1 MADPQLSGT
10 PLVSEKEIIEEKPN
24 TLPTEPLPKLKA
36 IPNNLWQG
44 IFGLVVL
51 VALGGFGLNWWI
63 GQQKDQQAPK
73 QAMAAGP
80 QAIPVKLQTATLSTI
95 ENASELVGTL
105 EASRAAEIS
114 SEIDGRISEILVKEG
129 DLLTQGQVIMRL
141 DTDTLQTELLQ
152 ARAALARDQAA
163 LAELEAGSRSEDIA
177 EAQATLRQAQSQL
190 ANVQG
195 GASPEEIAQAQAQ
208 LNSAKAE
215 ADLTKQR
222 VQRYSSLKD
231 EGVIALDAYEQRLKE
246 QKQAIADVQA
256 AQRRL
261 SQLRKG
267 RGSDM
272 DRIQAEVEEK
282 RQNLNRLKNGAR
294 PENIAQA
301 KAQVA
306 ESQAKVRTV
315 EVQIQKSQ
323 IKSPFTGIVGY
334 IPTKVGNYVKAGD
347 PLTTITENK
356 ALEINLSVP
365 LDQAPQLRLGL
376 PVQILDSQGKAIA
389 RGNISFISP
398 NVTTNAQS
406 VLVRASFNNIG
417 RELLNRQLVPAKI
430 IWNEGSG
437 ILIPATAISRIGS
450 ETFVFVAESA
460 PDPKTK
466 KSQLVA
472 KKQAITLGNMQ
483 GNNYQVRSG
492 LNAGEKFVT
501 AGSMN
506 LQEGMPVMDVNQM
519 PTQMP
524 GSKP

>member
-1 MADPQLSGT
+1 MADHQVPRT
-10 PLVSEKEIIEEKPN
+10 PLVSKEEILEEKTNSFPVKSS
-24 TLPTEPLPKLKA
+24 PKLKA
-36 IPNNLWQG
+36 VPNILWQG
-44 IFGLVVL
+44 ILGLIVL
-51 VALGGFGLNWWI
+51 LAAGGLGLNWWMT
-63 GQQKDQQAPK
+63 QQKAQQSPPSAI
-73 QAMAAGP
+73 AAGP
-80 QAIPVKLQTATLSTI
+80 QAIPVKLQTATLTTI

-105 EASRAAEIS
+105 EASRAAELS
-114 SEIDGRISEILVKEG
+114 SEIDGRISQILVKEG

-152 ARAALARDQAA
+152 ARAALAKDQAA

-177 EAQATLRQAQSQL
+177 EAKATLTQAQSQL

-222 VQRYSSLKD
+222 VQRYLNLKD
-231 EGVIALDAYEQRLKE
+231 EGVIPLDAYEQRLKE
-246 QKQAIADVQA
+246 EKQAIADVQA

-261 SQLRKG
+261 SQLKKG
-267 RGSDM
+267 RGSDIA
-272 DRIQAEVEEK
+272 RIKAEVEEK
-282 RQNLNRLKNGAR
+282 RQNLDRLKNGAR

-417 RELLNRQLVPAKI
+417 RELLNRQLVQAKI

-437 ILIPATAISRIGS
+437 ILIPATAVSRLGAES
-450 ETFVFVAESA
+450 FVFVAKPA
-460 PDPKTK
+460 TDPKTK

-483 GNNYQVRSG
+483 GNDYQVRSG

-519 PTQMP
+519 PAQMP

>member
-10 PLVSEKEIIEEKPN
+10 PLINKKEIIEEKSN
-24 TLPTEPLPKLKA
+24 ILPVESPPKLKA
-36 IPNNLWQG
+36 SPNTLWQG
-44 IFGLVVL
+44 ILGLIVL
-51 VALGGFGLNWWI
+51 LAAGGFGLNWWM
-63 GQQKDQQAPK
+63 GQQKAQQAP
-73 QAMAAGP
+73 QSAIAAGP
-80 QAIPVKLQTATLSTI
+80 QAIPVKLETATLTTI

-105 EASRAAEIS
+105 EASRAAELS
-114 SEIDGRISEILVKEG
+114 SEIDGRISQILVKEG
-129 DLLTQGQVIMRL
+129 DLLTQGQVMMRL

-152 ARAALARDQAA
+152 ARAALAKDQAA

-177 EAQATLRQAQSQL
+177 EAEATLRQAQSQL

-195 GASPEEIAQAQAQ
+195 GARPEEIAQAQAQ

-222 VQRYSSLKD
+222 VQRYLNLKD

-246 QKQAIADVQA
+246 EKQAIADVQS

-267 RGSDM
+267 RGADM
-272 DRIQAEVEEK
+272 DRMKAEVEEK

-323 IKSPFTGIVGY
+323 IKAPFTGIVGY

-376 PVQILDSQGKAIA
+376 PVQILDNQGKAVA

-417 RELLNRQLVPAKI
+417 RELLNRQLVQAKI

-437 ILIPATAISRIGS
+437 ILIPATAVSRLGA
-450 ETFVFVAESA
+450 ETFAFVAESA
-460 PDPKTK
+460 IDPKTK

-472 KKQAITLGNMQ
+472 KKQAIKLGNMQ
-483 GNNYQVRSG
+483 GNDYQVLSG
-492 LNAGEKFVT
+492 LNPGEKFVT

-506 LQEGMPVMDVNQM
+506 LQEGMPVMDMNQM
-519 PTQMP
+519 PAQMP
-524 GSKP
+524 GSKQ

>member
-1 MADPQLSGT
+1 MPDHQVSGT
-10 PLVSEKEIIEEKPN
+10 PLINKKEIIEEKSSI
-24 TLPTEPLPKLKA
+24 LPIESPPKLKA
-36 IPNNLWQG
+36 SPNTLWQG
-44 IFGLVVL
+44 ILGLIIL
-51 VALGGFGLNWWI
+51 LAAGGFGLNWWMA
-63 GQQKDQQAPK
+63 QQKAQQSPPSAI
-73 QAMAAGP
+73 AAGP
-80 QAIPVKLQTATLSTI
+80 QAIPVKLETVSLTTI

-105 EASRAAEIS
+105 EASRGGEIS

-129 DLLTQGQVIMRL
+129 DLLSQGQIVMRL

-152 ARAALARDQAA
+152 ARAVLAKDQAA
-163 LAELEAGSRSEDIA
+163 LAELEAGSRVEDIA
-177 EAQATLRQAQSQL
+177 EAKATLTQSQSQL

-222 VQRYSSLKD
+222 VQRYLSLKE

-261 SQLRKG
+261 SQLKKG
-267 RGSDM
+267 RGADIE
-272 DRIQAEVEEK
+272 RIQSEVEEK

-334 IPTKVGNYVKAGD
+334 IPTKIGNYVKAGD

-356 ALEINLSVP
+356 SLEINLSVP

-376 PVQILDSQGKAIA
+376 PVQILDTQGKAVT

-437 ILIPATAISRIGS
+437 ILVPATAISRIGS
-450 ETFVFVAESA
+450 ETFVFVAESGT
-460 PDPKTK
+460 DPKTK

-472 KKQAITLGNMQ
+472 KKQAIQLGDMQ

-519 PTQMP
+519 QE
-524 GSKP
+524 SKP